1 MIYIL
6 VGMFLV
12 VNNRPPTQISIN
24 YKPDILAPMSEK
36 SGHVLTEVVSQ
47 FFVIPLAVPCSA
59 FWLHL
64 ILTRVLITFSKWLPI
79 ATSVICILVS

>member
-12 VNNRPPTQISIN
+12 LNNRPLTQISIN
-24 YKPDILAPMSEK
+24 YKPDILAPVSEK
-36 SGHVLTEVVSQ
+36 SGHVLIEAVSQ
-47 FFVIPLAVPCSA
+47 FFVIPLAMPSSA

-64 ILTRVLITFSKWLPI
+64 ILTLVLITFSKWLPI
-79 ATSVICILVS
+79 ATRVTCILAS